1 MAEVSQKAKTSEA
14 APADRGRTIFGINPM
29 KVLFAMEYVLQ
40 GLANP
45 FQGITYHS
53 FFKHFRFDYGL
64 TEAATQQLF
73 SRSYLAW
80 SFKPI
85 IGFLMDAYGKT
96 KVVLAFLL
104 LSGAAFYLLTP
115 LVDLSVMLFF
125 WLMFALSVLFACT
138 DVAVDRA
145 TVIAGDEESKTT
157 GRSKAASV
165 GLNQAICWAAIYGT
179 SIVSAAAGGFLADN
193 LPVKK
198 LLIALAAVPLL
209 VFLVVLRLPRD
220 TAKPIPIKESVNAFW
235 HGLNTGPV
243 LWIILFY
250 FLYHFQ
256 PALGA
261 LWTNYLITEVKFT
274 QTQIGYAD
282 SVSYAGY
289 FIGVLLFA
297 RYGIRWQDQFGFR
310 KLFRIFIVLSMLLGF
325 TQYLII
331 EPRLTRITNAIHTLC
346 PGADIGTVRWSYY
359 AAYNFFLSIVTS
371 FIRMCTFSLVGAII
385 PSRAAGS
392 LFAGFMS
399 VSNLA
404 YSFSYASGS
413 WLYENGLQYGFLRT
427 MENALFGLATPA
439 GGKMSISLLI
449 FIGSVACLFSLLV
462 VRVLPDRRETQ
473 ATEGDPNDPVGPGHD
488 PDVRLDATVR
498 RNANWATLAGGIAL
512 IALQIFGWGGNPISS
527 VIISFFAVTLLRR
540 IFLDYWRK
548 THPLAAG

>member
-1 MAEVSQKAKTSEA
+1 M
-14 APADRGRTIFGINPM
+14 
-29 KVLFAMEYVLQ
+29 
-40 GLANP
+40 
-45 FQGITYHS
+45 
-53 FFKHFRFDYGL
+53 
-64 TEAATQQLF
+64 
-73 SRSYLAW
+73 
-80 SFKPI
+80 
-85 IGFLMDAYGKT
+85 
-96 KVVLAFLL
+96 
-104 LSGAAFYLLTP
+104 
-115 LVDLSVMLFF
+115 
-125 WLMFALSVLFACT
+125 
-138 DVAVDRA
+138 
-145 TVIAGDEESKTT
+145 
-157 GRSKAASV
+157 
-165 GLNQAICWAAIYGT
+165 
-179 SIVSAAAGGFLADN
+179 
-193 LPVKK
+193 
-198 LLIALAAVPLL
+198 
-209 VFLVVLRLPRD
+209 
-220 TAKPIPIKESVNAFW
+220 
-235 HGLNTGPV
+235 
-243 LWIILFY
+243 
-250 FLYHFQ
+250 
-256 PALGA
+256 
-261 LWTNYLITEVKFT
+261 KFT